1 MIINLKQKIIMKK
14 VGLIILISFLFCSF
28 SNAQELKSKFLF
40 EVKINLKPAVEV
52 GQALTGKRT
61 IYPVL
66 DGSFEGPNLKGKVLP
81 VGGDWLLQTSDN
93 MNKVDVR
100 ISLQTNEGENIYMSY
115 QGFIKINADGS
126 YYFRTTPYFET
137 GSKKLAYLNHIV
149 CVGVGTIVK
158 PGEAV
163 SYKVYEIL

>member
-1 MIINLKQKIIMKK
+1 MKK
-14 VGLIILISFLFCSF
+14 LGLFILMGFLFCTAT
-28 SNAQELKSKFLF
+28 NAQDLKTKFLF

-52 GQALTGKRT
+52 GQTLTGKRT

-66 DGSFEGPNLKGKVLP
+66 DGTFEGPNMKGKVLP
-81 VGGDWLLQTSDN
+81 NGGDWLLQTGEN

-100 ISLQTNEGENIYMSY
+100 IALQTNEGENISMTY

-126 YYFRTTPYFET
+126 YYFKTTPYFET
-137 GSKKLAYLNHIV
+137 SSKKLAFLNHTV
-149 CVGVGTIVK
+149 TVGVGTLIK